1 MLPLGSVSE
10 DRASGLST
18 GQGEGQLEDGARK
31 GKQQLCSVS
40 AELIQN
46 RFLWRVCVGEGG
58 QGTWTIFLQH
68 TGPCGPGLIL
78 LAWGTGEG

>member
-10 DRASGLST
+10 DRASGLSR

-46 RFLWRVCVGEGG
+46 RFLWRVCVGEGDRGHGLFSSSTQVPVG
-58 QGTWTIFLQH
+58 QGLS
-68 TGPCGPGLIL
+68 C
-78 LAWGTGEG
+78 